1 MLFIF
6 IIFFLSIKN
15 VQAQCFSFI
24 PYAHNSLYSHLPKNK
39 NFCVKNKFNKFNYKT
54 SKNSARLI
62 SNNNEMDN
70 YIFAFGD
77 SQMLGIDWDE
87 NKKIN
92 HHLETI
98 LSTNKISIFASPNN
112 GPFQALS
119 QAKKVFKL
127 TKMKNVSRLIFSFNF
142 STDIF
147 RIQKK
152 WRLENFVPIT
162 SNDLDKIILNPFIY
176 DLILLKG
183 VLSGKFFST
192 NLPNNEQI
200 INQYKSLSK
209 YEVNKRI
216 NIWIHLITKFH
227 LHSKKRFELIVYP
240 PYWIY
245 NDEGKIINDLIFQ
258 DFINLIET
266 IKSHNIFFKIYVGKI
281 NEKIS
286 LTKDNRHF
294 SNGSLKFTIYK

>member
-1 MLFIF
+1 
-6 IIFFLSIKN
+6 
-15 VQAQCFSFI
+15 
-24 PYAHNSLYSHLPKNK
+24 
-39 NFCVKNKFNKFNYKT
+39 
-54 SKNSARLI
+54 
-62 SNNNEMDN
+62 MDN

-98 LSTNKISIFASPNN
+98 LSTKKISIFASPNN
-112 GPFQALS
+112 GPFQAIS
-119 QAKKVFKL
+119 QAKEVFKL

-152 WRLENFVPIT
+152 WKLENFVPLT

-209 YEVNKRI
+209 YEINKRI
-216 NIWIHLITKFH
+216 NIWLHLINKFQ
-227 LHSKKRFELIVYP
+227 LYSKKRLELIVYP

-258 DFINLIET
+258 DFIKLIKT
-266 IKSHNIFFKIYVGKI
+266 IKSHNLFFKIYVGKLD
-281 NEKIS
+281 KKLF
-286 LTKDNRHF
+286 LTKDKRHF